1 MESRVLSYP
10 DGCLTIYENP
20 TSSLLSVDALPD
32 DGVICMFCKKGSI
45 QYDSGMHKA
54 VADKPGSLAIATSI
68 RAGEISVKDGFEG
81 MVLVLSA
88 QFADSLNLWSS
99 CLLKQSV
106 VLQIEDLGEHDLE
119 FVNLIHKSVCNCLES
134 GFQGSKE
141 ILSLLFKSFFLRIES
156 KLNMAKSGEDS
167 LRTAKISRKF
177 LKLAAEH
184 SARHRDLTFYAKE
197 LCITPKYLSAVVSK
211 ATGRK
216 ALQWIEDYA
225 ILSARR
231 MLKDTDLTINQIAD
245 SMNFITPSDF
255 CRYFR
260 SRMGMTPRQYRQ
272 D

>member
-1 MESRVLSYP
+1 MVSRILSHP

-20 TSSLLSVDALPD
+20 TSSQLSVDALPD
-32 DGVICMFCKKGSI
+32 DGVICMFCNNGSI
-45 QYDSGMHKA
+45 QYNSGLHKA
-54 VADKPGSLAIATSI
+54 VADKPGSLAVATSI
-68 RAGEISVKDGFEG
+68 KDGEISVGDGFEG
-81 MVLVLSA
+81 MVLVMSA
-88 QFADSLNLWSS
+88 QFSDNLNIWGAH
-99 CLLKQSV
+99 LLKRPV
-106 VLQIEDLGEHDLE
+106 VLHVEDLGEHDLE
-119 FVNLIHKSVCNCLES
+119 FFNLIHKSVCNCLES
-134 GFQGSKE
+134 GSQDSRE
-141 ILSLLFKSFFLRIES
+141 ILSLLLKSYFLRIES
-156 KLNMAKSGEDS
+156 RLQTAQSDDNAQ
-167 LRTAKISRKF
+167 RTGKISRRF

-184 SARHRDLTFYAKE
+184 SIRHRDLAFYANE

-225 ILSARR
+225 ILGARR

-260 SRMGMTPRQYRQ
+260 NHMGMTPSRYRK